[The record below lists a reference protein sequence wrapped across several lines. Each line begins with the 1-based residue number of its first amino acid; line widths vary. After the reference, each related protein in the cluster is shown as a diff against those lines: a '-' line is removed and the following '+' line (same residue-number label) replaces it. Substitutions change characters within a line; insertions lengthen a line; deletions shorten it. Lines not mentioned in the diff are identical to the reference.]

1 MNEGGGIYS
10 QLHFREENSVADI
23 KTRKATILK
32 EHGSDSKTGWW
43 NGMLNPETSS
53 KAYKSVTST
62 TMAMLMGW
70 KRKDFVFAYLHQASS
85 WQNQPVL
92 FSI

>member
-32 EHGSDSKTGWW
+32 EHGSDSKTG
-43 NGMLNPETSS
+43 
-53 KAYKSVTST
+53 
-62 TMAMLMGW
+62 
-70 KRKDFVFAYLHQASS
+70 
-85 WQNQPVL
+85 
-92 FSI
+92 